1 MKKINSQIAVGIADE
16 QPIFSSALSYF
27 LEKKLPFA
35 SNICWTVHS
44 GRRLMEKL
52 RTHPVQLLITELKL
66 REIDGVDVLE
76 QIKDS
81 YSSTRILVL
90 SQYDQQKFV
99 KMAFSKGVDGYVLK
113 QSDEAD
119 LLAGITDIIQGN
131 VYMGEGVNV
140 GPKKKT
146 DTAKTNRENEFAEAD
161 RFRTQNEIT
170 NRELEILEKIDSGL
184 NIKQIAKA
192 LFISDQTVAAHKRN
206 LMRKFSVHSRREL
219 LEKSRKHKVL

>member
-1 MKKINSQIAVGIADE
+1 
-16 QPIFSSALSYF
+16 
-27 LEKKLPFA
+27 
-35 SNICWTVHS
+35 
-44 GRRLMEKL
+44 MEKL
-52 RTHPVQLLITELKL
+52 RTHPVEILITELKL

-131 VYMGEGVNV
+131 VYMGEGVNI
-140 GPKKKT
+140 GPKKKA
-146 DTAKTNRENEFAEAD
+146 DTAKTHRENEFAEAD

-170 NRELEILEKIDSGL
+170 DRELEILEKIDSGL
-184 NIKQIAKA
+184 SVKQIAKA